1 MCRVA
6 VILLF
11 VEMVLLTEAY
21 AQSQCP
27 NEYTNITG
35 HSCTYIGDCQDGL
48 PHGSGSEECA
58 NGTTYTGDFAY
69 GTRQGKG
76 TAVNDGRR
84 YEGDFKNGILD
95 GQGTYYYADGSKYEG
110 GFKGGIYE
118 GRGIFVFPNGDRYEG
133 DFKGDRYEGDF
144 KAGAYSGKGTYYH
157 ADGSKYE
164 GDYSEGQPNGKGT
177 YYYADGT
184 RYGGNFKDGIYIDAG
199 YASLIEKVYMHELGA
214 NQDLEIAVDYEY
226 AARELIRQSWEHIS
240 NKQFQMALNKVH
252 SARKIGADFGDPDI
266 EVLAGWHAAYI
277 YSEME
282 NYQGVRENT
291 QSLVDNHQ
299 FPPSE
304 QITFLAF
311 HLEAVREVDSISVFF
326 EEFDKALNTLEM
338 WGDIFDIE
346 NSERD
351 VSIFFSNIRII
362 DEEHEN
368 AIKLLE
374 SWRNHK
380 IPMVRSRIYKTIGDL
395 QIRLGYDL
403 ETVLDYDYEYAAREL
418 IRQSWEHISNKQ
430 FQTALSKVHS
440 VRKIGADFGDPDI
453 EVLAN
458 WQSARIYSR
467 MKNYQAVREITQPL
481 VDNQKFPPSNQIF
494 YLSNHLKA
502 VKEVDSISVFLEEFD
517 KALSNLEMRG
527 DIFDIENSELDVSVF
542 FGNIRF
548 IDGEHENAI
557 KLLESWRNHKIPIV
571 RSFVYKAIGDLQ
583 EQLNQRRQAYRNYS
597 LALDDASPKRRE
609 AILNSMY
616 VVGGSS
622 SYINNGDQL
631 KELSGQNKIEH
642 LMYTVKYKSDPN
654 KPEENESVLNEL
666 VSITSESIVDDSS
679 ALNYLIAMQ
688 LKVEFLENKYSNSDK
703 SSEQKIPIDIHKEAF
718 SKFDQDLFK
727 TPNDQVKYIQLL
739 ELREDAYWQLEQFD
753 KAIEIALAVLKRGSQ
768 EYGKDNTLLLPVLS
782 RLSFYY
788 GLASRK
794 EEYRGI
800 FDRAISIQLKWLK
813 LGFCEH
819 LNFAPAHA
827 LAALGPD
834 ELEKYLAQVIDVHVG
849 LSASY
854 SSLEDIYPCSFA
866 AGGLLYAYSYLIESG
881 SADNSKAFQLVQIIR
896 LNRLSSSINLGAS
909 KAIMELPELQA
920 LAKQYASLSL
930 QLEAE
935 LDYDN
940 EPDSG
945 LVTDYRR
952 IEAERDLIADQL
964 KDGLPQLGRG
974 MSAIPATISEVSR
987 KLQPDEAVVL
997 YYRVPND
1004 LVLAWVIS
1012 AEDNHLIPISSQYEE
1027 VKQNVEVIRST
1038 LEQDGIS
1045 TILDIK
1051 PFALNEAYSLYKT
1064 FFEPLEKYLQGY
1076 NKVFLVPHDELSTIP
1091 FEILPTELPV
1101 NPVDSVTDFYLY
1113 DDINWLNDKYQF
1125 IYPPSIISILSQS
1138 RAVERKSHRYI
1149 GVGNPVMN
1157 ADSPEGNVT
1166 RVHSD
1171 LTMMGYTSVSP
1182 IPSLPNLPQTEQQ
1195 LRALAS
1201 QFDVKPDFLLGS
1213 DATETMVR
1221 EMLSP
1226 EYSVIAFATHGLLG
1240 SNISLEPALVLS
1252 PPVEFSSL
1260 DDGLLTASEISELDL
1275 AADVVLLSACNT
1287 ATPTN
1292 ARGLNNLAYSFLYA
1306 GAHSVIASHWSI
1318 EVNATTELL
1327 NRFAH
1332 HLSEGSGL
1340 SVSAAMKHA
1349 RRDIKKNSRNI
1360 VFSHPLFWG
1369 PFTIKGLSET
1379 YPNAKIFPE

>member
-11 VEMVLLTEAY
+11 VEMVLLTDAY
-21 AQSQCP
+21 AQNQCP
-27 NEYTNITG
+27 AEYTNMSG
-35 HSCTYIGDCQDGL
+35 YSCSYIGDCQDGL

-76 TAVNDGRR
+76 TAVNDGHR
-84 YEGDFKNGILD
+84 YEGDFEEGQPNGLGTYYYADGSKYEGDFKDGAYSGTGTLLFADGERYEGSFTGGTYSGKGTLYYADGSKYEGDFKDGAYSGTGTLLFADGERYEGSFKGGAFD

-110 GFKGGIYE
+110 NYKE
-118 GRGIFVFPNGDRYEG
+118 GQANGLGTYFSANGDRYEG
-133 DFKGDRYEGDF
+133 DFKDGAYNGKGTLYYADGSKYEGDF
-144 KAGAYSGKGTYYH
+144 KDGAYSGTGTLLFADGERYEGSFKGGAFDGQGTYYY

-164 GDYSEGQPNGKGT
+164 GDYKEGQANGLGTYFSANGDRYEGDYKEGQKSGRGIVFFANGRRYEGEFKDGAYNGKGT
-177 YYYADGT
+177 FYYADGSKDE
-184 RYGGNFKDGIYIDAG
+184 GDFKDDIYIAPG
-199 YASLIEKVYMHELGA
+199 SASLVSKAYLRELGA
-214 NQDLEIAVDYEY
+214 NQDLEIVVDYGY
-226 AARELIRQSWEHIS
+226 DHAAKELIRQSWEHVS
-240 NKQFQMALNKVH
+240 NKSLQMALKKAR
-252 SARKIGADFGDPDI
+252 SAGIIGAYFHDSDI
-266 EVLAGWHAAYI
+266 EIWASWHIAYI
-277 YSEME
+277 YSE
-282 NYQGVRENT
+282 
-291 QSLVDNHQ
+291 
-299 FPPSE
+299 
-304 QITFLAF
+304 
-311 HLEAVREVDSISVFF
+311 
-326 EEFDKALNTLEM
+326 
-338 WGDIFDIE
+338 
-346 NSERD
+346 
-351 VSIFFSNIRII
+351 
-362 DEEHEN
+362 
-368 AIKLLE
+368 
-374 SWRNHK
+374 
-380 IPMVRSRIYKTIGDL
+380 
-395 QIRLGYDL
+395 
-403 ETVLDYDYEYAAREL
+403 
-418 IRQSWEHISNKQ
+418 
-430 FQTALSKVHS
+430 
-440 VRKIGADFGDPDI
+440 
-453 EVLAN
+453 
-458 WQSARIYSR
+458 

-481 VDNQKFPPSNQIF
+481 VDNQKFPPSHQIY
-494 YLSNHLKA
+494 YLSIHLEA
-502 VKEVDSISVFLEEFD
+502 LKEVESISVFFEEFD
-517 KALSNLEMRG
+517 KALNTLEIRG
-527 DIFDIENSELDVSVF
+527 DIFDIETSELDVSIF
-542 FGNIRF
+542 FAKIRF
-548 IDGEHENAI
+548 IDDEHENAI
-557 KLLESWRNHKIPIV
+557 KLLESWRNHKIPMV
-571 RSFVYKAIGDLQ
+571 RSFVYQAIGDLQ
-583 EQLNQRRQAYRNYS
+583 QQLNQRRQAYRNYS

-616 VVGGSS
+616 VAGDSS
-622 SYINNGDQL
+622 SYINTGDQL

-642 LMYTVKYKSDPN
+642 LMYRFDPN

-679 ALNYLIAMQ
+679 ALNYLIAMR
-688 LKVEFLENKYSNSDK
+688 LKVDSLEYKYSNADK

-753 KAIEIALAVLKRGSQ
+753 KAIEIALEVLKRGSH
-768 EYGKDNTLLLPVLS
+768 EYGKDNNNLLLPVLS
-782 RLSFYY
+782 RLSIYY
-788 GLASRK
+788 GFASRK

-800 FDRAISIQLKWLK
+800 FDRAISIQLKLLK
-813 LGFCEH
+813 LGFCDH
-819 LNFAPAHA
+819 LNFDPNQA

-834 ELEKYLAQVIDVHVG
+834 ELGNYLAQVIDIHIG

-854 SSLEDIYPCSFA
+854 SSLEYIYPCRFA
-866 AGGLLYAYSYLIESG
+866 AQGLLLAYSYLIES
-881 SADNSKAFQLVQIIR
+881 SFANNSKAFQLAQIIR
-896 LNRLSSSINLGAS
+896 LNRFSSSINLGAS
-909 KAIMELPELQA
+909 KTIIKLPKLQS
-920 LAKQYASLSL
+920 LANKYASLGL
-930 QLEAE
+930 QLDDV

-940 EPDSG
+940 KPVSG
-945 LVTDYRR
+945 QVTDYRR
-952 IEAERDLIADQL
+952 IAEERDLIAGQL
-964 KDGLPQLGRG
+964 KDGLPQLGRS
-974 MSAIPATISEVSR
+974 MSAIPATISEVSK
-987 KLQPDEAVVL
+987 KLQPDQAVVL
-997 YYRVPND
+997 YYRVTND
-1004 LVLAWVIS
+1004 SVLAWFIS
-1012 AEDNHLIPISSQYEE
+1012 AEDNHLIPISSKYEE
-1027 VKQNVEVIRST
+1027 VKQNVEVIRKT

-1045 TILDIK
+1045 SILYIK

-1076 NKVFLVPHDELSTIP
+1076 SKVFLVSLDELSTIP

-1125 IYPPSIISILSQS
+1125 IYPPSINSLLSQS
-1138 RAVERKSHRYI
+1138 RVVERKSHRYI

-1157 ADSPEGNVT
+1157 AASSEGNVT

-1171 LTMMGYTSVSP
+1171 LTMMGYTNVSP
-1182 IPSLPNLPQTEQQ
+1182 IPFLSNLPQTEQQ

-1221 EMLSP
+1221 EILSP
-1226 EYSVIAFATHGLLG
+1226 EYSVIAFATHGLLD

-1340 SVSAAMKHA
+1340 SVSAAMQHA

-1379 YPNAKIFPE
+1379 YPNAKSFPEEN